1 MKVELRKSAIKDL
14 EKIHP
19 SIKQRIVL
27 ALFSLE
33 NFPNVPNLKRLVNF
47 DYAFRV
53 RVGDYRILLIIW
65 TIRFLWREL
74 LTAKISTKRSSAIIF
89 PNIVFLV

>member
-14 EKIHP
+14 EKIPP
-19 SIKQRIVL
+19 SIKKRIVL

-47 DYAFRV
+47 DHAYRM
-53 RVGDYRILLIIW
+53 RVGDYRILFDNIDD
-65 TIRFLWREL
+65 
-74 LTAKISTKRSSAIIF
+74 IIF
-89 PNIVFLV
+89 VARIVNRKDSYKTK

>member
-33 NFPNVPNLKRLVNF
+33 NFPNVP
-47 DYAFRV
+47 
-53 RVGDYRILLIIW
+53 
-65 TIRFLWREL
+65 
-74 LTAKISTKRSSAIIF
+74 
-89 PNIVFLV
+89 

>member
-14 EKIHP
+14 EKIRP

-47 DYAFRV
+47 DYAYRM
-53 RVGDYRILLIIW
+53 RVGDYRILFDNMDN
-65 TIRFLWREL
+65 TIFVAR
-74 LTAKISTKRSSAIIF
+74 
-89 PNIVFLV
+89 IVNRKDSYKKK

>member
-14 EKIHP
+14 EKIPP
-19 SIKQRIVL
+19 SIKKRIVL

-47 DYAFRV
+47 DYAYRM
-53 RVGDYRILLIIW
+53 RVGDYRILFDNIHD
-65 TIRFLWREL
+65 TIFVAR
-74 LTAKISTKRSSAIIF
+74 
-89 PNIVFLV
+89 IVNRKDSYKKK

>member
-1 MKVELRKSAIKDL
+1 M
-14 EKIHP
+14 HP

-47 DYAFRV
+47 DYAYRM
-53 RVGDYRILLIIW
+53 RVGDYRILFDNMDNTIFVARIIN
-65 TIRFLWREL
+65 R
-74 LTAKISTKRSSAIIF
+74 KDSYKKK
-89 PNIVFLV
+89 

>member
-47 DYAFRV
+47 DYAYRM
-53 RVGDYRILLIIW
+53 RVGDYRILFDNMDNTIFVARIIN
-65 TIRFLWREL
+65 R
-74 LTAKISTKRSSAIIF
+74 KDSYKKK
-89 PNIVFLV
+89 

>member
-47 DYAFRV
+47 DYAYRM
-53 RVGDYRILLIIW
+53 RVGDYRILFDNMDN
-65 TIRFLWREL
+65 TIFVAR
-74 LTAKISTKRSSAIIF
+74 
-89 PNIVFLV
+89 IVNRKDSYKKK

>member
-14 EKIHP
+14 EKIRP

-47 DYAFRV
+47 DHAFRM
-53 RVGDYRILLIIW
+53 RVGDYRILFDNMDN
-65 TIRFLWREL
+65 TIFVAR
-74 LTAKISTKRSSAIIF
+74 
-89 PNIVFLV
+89 IVNRKDSYKKK

>member
-47 DYAFRV
+47 DHAFRM
-53 RVGDYRILLIIW
+53 RVGDYRILFDNMDNTIFVARIIN
-65 TIRFLWREL
+65 R
-74 LTAKISTKRSSAIIF
+74 KDSYKKK
-89 PNIVFLV
+89 

>member
-47 DYAFRV
+47 DHAFRM
-53 RVGDYRILLIIW
+53 RVGDYRILFDNMDN
-65 TIRFLWREL
+65 TIFVAR
-74 LTAKISTKRSSAIIF
+74 
-89 PNIVFLV
+89 IVNRKDSYKKK